1 MGFMPNNFPC
11 ESELKSMTAQQK
23 VDIEQ
28 QFIEY
33 YKRYAFMSTQIVHND
48 MCVKVSMV
56 NEEVRNLVNQFWNL
70 HVCELQGILFVIN
83 VILHNFCF

>member
-1 MGFMPNNFPC
+1 MPNNFPC

-56 NEEVRNLVNQFWNL
+56 NEEVRNLVN
-70 HVCELQGILFVIN
+70 
-83 VILHNFCF
+83 